1 MTTLDSTEIVRT
13 MIDYHITSNQQL
25 WHAIEP
31 LGDEAFCAENTYS
44 IGSIRNH
51 MVHLM
56 SVDQA
61 WIHGLQGHPRD
72 TIVWLDPLNFAT
84 ITQTMQSFQQAAT
97 TLRHV
102 VWQWDAHDLQ
112 AVVQGMSEPRWQ
124 ILLHLTTHGVD
135 HRSQVLRLIH
145 DANGVTFAQDMI
157 VYLWQKN
164 RT

>member
-1 MTTLDSTEIVRT
+1 MTTLDSIEIVRT

-25 WHAIEP
+25 WQVIEP
-31 LGDEAFCAENTYS
+31 LGDELFVADTSYS

-56 SVDQA
+56 SVDSA
-61 WIHGLQGHPRD
+61 WLHGLQGNPRD
-72 TIVWLDPLNFAT
+72 TFAWLDPLNFVT
-84 ITQTMQSFQQAAT
+84 IAQTMQSFQQAAT

-112 AVVQGMSEPRWQ
+112 AVALGMVEPRWQ

-145 DANGVTFAQDMI
+145 DRNGVTFAQDMI
-157 VYLWQKN
+157 MYLWQKK

>member
-1 MTTLDSTEIVRT
+1 MTTLDPTEIVRT

-25 WHAIEP
+25 WYAIEP

-72 TIVWLDPLNFAT
+72 TFTKLNSLDSAIILSR
-84 ITQTMQSFQQAAT
+84 QSNY
-97 TLRHV
+97 
-102 VWQWDAHDLQ
+102 
-112 AVVQGMSEPRWQ
+112 PN
-124 ILLHLTTHGVD
+124 
-135 HRSQVLRLIH
+135 RL
-145 DANGVTFAQDMI
+145 
-157 VYLWQKN
+157 
-164 RT
+164 